1 MQGQLDE
8 PNRNYAWVIGGI
20 VALAV
25 MMLTLMFIAGGN
37 VRVYTENT
45 PAVYREGR
53 LYFTANGENVDITD
67 KISNTK
73 AFTYT
78 YEDDRAITHYLLVGG
93 SRERYGYAEFMRED
107 SGCWI
112 GEYRYGN
119 AIGKQGSP
127 IWLKNGKK
135 ELGIPWV

>member
-1 MQGQLDE
+1 MQEQLNE
-8 PNRNYAWVIGGI
+8 PSTNYAWMMVCIAAVI
-20 VALAV
+20 VMAL
-25 MMLTLMFIAGGN
+25 MLMAGGM
-37 VRVYTENT
+37 VRDYAENI
-45 PAVYREGR
+45 PAVYRNGR

-78 YEDDRAITHYLLVGG
+78 YRDERAITHYLLVGG

-112 GEYRYGN
+112 GEYVYGS

-135 ELGIPWV
+135 ELGIPWG